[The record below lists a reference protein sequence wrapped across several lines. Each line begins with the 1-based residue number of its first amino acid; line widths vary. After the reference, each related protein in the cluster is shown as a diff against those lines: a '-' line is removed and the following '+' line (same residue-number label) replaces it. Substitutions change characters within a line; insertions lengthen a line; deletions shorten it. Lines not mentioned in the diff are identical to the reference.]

1 MLTEHF
7 RCLPEIIAFS
17 NHQAYGDQII
27 PLRDQPPRPGW
38 VPLGLVRVL
47 DGYRSGFIN
56 EPEAA
61 QVVALIRE
69 MCANPE
75 YDGMTFGVISLLGTA
90 QSKRIWDLL
99 YDQLGPEVLA
109 QRQIRCG
116 EAANFQGDERDVIV
130 LTTVVALDPN
140 SSSTRF
146 NAMTG
151 TAPMR
156 RINVAASRARNQMWV
171 VTSVD
176 PQDLPAGDLRA
187 ELIRHCTAPPTV
199 EARRRDLLDGCE
211 SDFERRVVNSLQ
223 AHGYRAIE
231 VQHQVGQY
239 RLDIVVAGP
248 NGRLAIECG
257 GDR

>member
-1 MLTEHF
+1 VCIESV
-7 RCLPEIIAFS
+7 C
-17 NHQAYGDQII
+17 
-27 PLRDQPPRPGW
+27 
-38 VPLGLVRVL
+38 
-47 DGYRSGFIN
+47 SG
-56 EPEAA
+56 
-61 QVVALIRE
+61 
-69 MCANPE
+69 
-75 YDGMTFGVISLLGTA
+75 G
-90 QSKRIWDLL
+90 
-99 YDQLGPEVLA
+99 LA
-109 QRQIRCG
+109 QREIRCG

-140 SSSTRF
+140 SPSTRF

-187 ELIRHCTAPPTV
+187 ELIRHCTALPTV
-199 EARRRDLLDGCE
+199 EERRRDLLDGCE

-223 AHGYRAIE
+223 ARGYRAID

-248 NGRLAIECG
+248 NGRLAIECY
-257 GDR
+257 GDRWHGEDVWHRDRPRQQVLERPGWTSNGSGAPRSTATRTQRCGQCGDISTIWGSPRGRMDGYHPARSHS